1 MSVYKTSLELDV
13 DVDYDYQPYEKQ
25 VLYPNDKAYPGC
37 PAEVTINA
45 VWVGLKNV
53 REDLYIGTTERLADE
68 IMEYENQPPEE
79 R

>member
-1 MSVYKTSLELDV
+1 MV
-13 DVDYDYQPYEKQ
+13 VDYDYQPAEES
-25 VLYPNDKAYPGC
+25 VLYPNDRAYPGC

-53 REDLYIGTTERLADE
+53 REDLDIGTIERLADE